1 MGHDTNSDDN
11 SEGNIDP
18 KGQRGD
24 TILAEDD
31 HDSDSAPKRKMGPLL
46 KEALAI
52 IEAFGVKVKKKVK
65 ELTTLYQKPPHIILA
80 TASLYMPSVHQESK
94 WNMYQS
100 WYSSKNPRT
109 EEGKSFMSST
119 GHKSIN

>member
-1 MGHDTNSDDN
+1 MKIISKQCSKTPVGSNDTDHKSSSDTGTGCDTDSDNN

-31 HDSDSAPKRKMGPLL
+31 HDSDSAPKWKTGPLL

-52 IEAFGVKVKKKVK
+52 IKAFGVKVEEKAK
-65 ELTTLYQKPPHIILA
+65 ELATLYQ
-80 TASLYMPSVHQESK
+80 
-94 WNMYQS
+94 
-100 WYSSKNPRT
+100 
-109 EEGKSFMSST
+109 
-119 GHKSIN
+119 